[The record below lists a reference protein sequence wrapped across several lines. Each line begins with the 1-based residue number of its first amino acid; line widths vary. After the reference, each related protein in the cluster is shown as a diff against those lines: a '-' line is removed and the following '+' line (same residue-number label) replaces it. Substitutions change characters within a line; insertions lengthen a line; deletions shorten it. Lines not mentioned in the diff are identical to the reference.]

1 LPAGMKV
8 GEPGGVGPIT
18 LDINLKRGIWVSGR
32 VIEGDT
38 GKPVL
43 AQVEYYVFVDNP
55 HQEGYPAFR
64 GTLPNSHYTARDGA
78 FQFVAFPGPG
88 LLVADARG
96 NEYIQGAGADV
107 IKHKS
112 KYRHLETF
120 PNGIVPSEHHVLA
133 EIDPAPGAVSLNRDL
148 LLRRGRSLTVTVLGP
163 DRKPLAGNQAAGLTD
178 MIVDYIWEKGL
189 PQDASSFTILGLRP
203 GKPRTVTVLNPKQ
216 RLTGQL
222 VLRGDES
229 QPQTITLQPWG
240 VLTGRIVD
248 DQGEPCNVGDVL
260 LGARVPFME
269 PRIPKDGRF
278 RIEGLV
284 PGKPYKLELIKG
296 SMLVNL
302 VVEDVKV
309 GPGEVKDLGD
319 VVPRPPRGL

>member
-1 LPAGMKV
+1 M
-8 GEPGGVGPIT
+8 
-18 LDINLKRGIWVSGR
+18 NLKRGVWVTGR

-38 GKPVL
+38 GKPVH
-43 AQVEYYVFVDNP
+43 AQLEYYVFSDNP

-78 FQFVAFPGPG
+78 FQFAAFAGPG
-88 LLVADARG
+88 LRVADASG
-96 NEYIQGAGADV
+96 NEYIQGAGVDT
-107 IKHKS
+107 ITHKA
-112 KYRHLETF
+112 KNRYLETF
-120 PNGIVPSEHHVLA
+120 PNGVVPSEHHALV

-148 LLRRGRSLTVTVLGP
+148 LLQRGRSLTVTVLGP
-163 DRKPLAGNQAAGLTD
+163 DGKPLSGNQVAGLSD
-178 MIVDYIWEKGL
+178 WLHDHLWEKEL
-189 PQDASSFTILGLRP
+189 PPEASTFTILGLRL
-203 GKPRTVTVLNPKQ
+203 GKQRTVTFLNPK
-216 RLTGQL
+216 RGLTGQL

-229 QPQTITLQPWG
+229 QPQTTTLQSWG

-248 DQGEPCNVGDVL
+248 DTGQPCNTGDVL
-260 LGARVPFME
+260 LGVRLPFAE
-269 PRIPKDGRF
+269 PRIPNDGRF

-284 PGKPYKLELIKG
+284 PGKSYNLELIRG
-296 SMLVNL
+296 TGMVVNS